1 MPESNIYSSLSAALP
16 NELTFSIQLDA
27 GSDPDASYVDIT
39 IKDDPGT
46 ENVLEGMNFDG
57 YCIDTDRGIRPN
69 IDYTAKVYSSYET
82 LPDELIGTGLIEK
95 PENLDL
101 VNWILNQGFEGQAS
115 TGNGTY
121 TSGDIQRAVWSL
133 LDDQQSSG
141 GGTLGAWE
149 QARVDEI
156 LDLAQDNGEGFVP
169 EYDYTTIF
177 GEQVVGKMGV
187 ILVPDSNNDGL
198 PDSQIVIAEV
208 ELSKIGDT
216 VWSDCD
222 ADGIQDGNEAG
233 MAGVTVNLLT
243 DVDGDGVI
251 EDGEVVDTTTTD
263 ANGNYEFTT
272 IAGDY
277 KVQFEQ
283 PDNKLISPANQGG
296 DDTVDSDGLV
306 SDVVTLDP
314 GENDTTVDAGF
325 YHPPS
330 FKAALP
336 GMLTFSIQLDAGSDP
351 DASYVDITIKDI
363 PGTDNIFE
371 GMTFDGYC
379 LDTDRPINRNVDYT
393 AKVYSS
399 GEPLPDELI
408 GPGLIEKPENL
419 DLVNWILNQNFEG
432 KDSNGNGT
440 YTSGDVQRAIWELI
454 DDQQSNGGG
463 SLGAWN
469 QDRVAEI
476 LAEAQSNGEGF
487 VPSYD
492 YTTIFGEQI
501 VGKFGL
507 ILVPDTDGD
516 CLPDK
521 QIVIAEVE
529 LSKLGDTVWLDS
541 DADGIQDAGEAGI
554 ADVTVN
560 LFADIDGDGVFEESE
575 LVETTTTDANGN
587 YEFSVMA
594 GEYQVQFE
602 QPDGFEVS
610 PANQGGDD
618 TVDSDGLVSDIVSLA
633 PGENNPTIDSGFYEL
648 ASLGDKVFEDTNG
661 NGIQDAGENG
671 VAGVEVKLQDANG
684 NPVLDN
690 NGDPITTTTDANGE
704 YSFTGLTPGEYKVMF
719 VAPDGYIFS
728 PQDAGGDDGL
738 DSDANPSNGMTQTVT
753 LESGEIND
761 TLDAGLLIPNPG
773 IDIEKFVNEIDVTD
787 LNNLPEIAAGEDV
800 TFTYEVTNTGNVGFS
815 TSEVIVSDDNGT
827 VGDTS
832 DDFTPTLDLSTDVG
846 SDGILSPGETW
857 VYSSATE
864 AAQDLSSSTTSD
876 IRFLLTGSSSLDG
889 ANGNVRTFTKD
900 GVSVDVSAFSQK
912 WGTWKNAYLGAYSG
926 GLGVT
931 NRDEGTSSHRVDN
944 SWSTDYILFEFDQDV
959 TVDKAFLDYVGW
971 DSDMS
976 IWIGDRDGADISH
989 LNDSLLDSFTKEN
1002 NFTHHGRDRWAD
1014 FNDAGLTGDTVV
1026 ISAYTH
1032 GSNDSF
1038 KLKKLDVS
1046 VTETSFGEY
1055 QNVAT
1060 VQADTVSD
1068 SDTSGYVN
1076 PTPNPGID
1084 IEKFV
1089 NEIDVT
1095 DLNNLPEIAAGEDV
1109 TFTYEVT
1116 NTGNVGFS
1124 TSEVIV
1130 SDDNGTVGDTSDDFT
1145 PTLDLSTDVGS
1156 DGILSPGETWVYSS
1170 ATEAAQDLSSSTTSD
1185 IRFLLTGSSSLD
1197 GANGNV
1203 RTFTK
1208 DGVSVDV
1215 SAFSQKWGTW
1225 KNAYLGAY
1233 SGGLG
1238 VTNRDE
1244 GTSSHRVDN
1253 SWSTDYILFEFD
1265 QDVTVDKAFLDYVG
1279 WDSDMS
1285 IWIGDRD
1292 GADISHLNDSLLD
1305 SFTKE
1310 NNFTHH
1316 GRDRWADFNDAGLT
1330 GDTVVISAY
1339 THGSND
1345 SFKLKKLD
1353 VSVTETSF
1361 GEYQNVA
1368 TVQADTVSDSDTSGY
1383 VNPTDTASTSAHILI
1398 EAEDMHLNDYQ
1409 TEHENFA
1416 SGGELIKLSD
1426 HSGYASTTFD
1436 GETGTYNVIVGYYDE
1451 NDGQADAKVK
1461 IGGDVLDYWTFDQD
1475 LASHLASP
1483 DNFVTRQVGND
1494 VHIENGD
1501 TIKLF
1506 GWEDGNEYA
1515 RFDYIKLVNTD
1526 AATNAAAADEI
1537 TGTSGV
1543 DELVGTDADETLV
1556 GYASWDLLTGG
1567 GGADKFVF
1575 TSLNDRRDQITDF
1588 EVGADVIDVSQVLDA
1603 IGYVGNDPI
1612 SDGYVQLGSNSY
1624 GAVVSVDQ
1632 DGFGDDYDP
1641 VALVEMANANVNSLS
1656 ASHFIF

>member
-16 NELTFSIQLDA
+16 NELTFSIKLDA
-27 GSDPDASYVDIT
+27 GNDPDASYLDIT
-39 IKDDPGT
+39 VKDSPGT
-46 ENVLEGMNFDG
+46 ENVFEGMTFDG

-95 PENLDL
+95 PENFDQ

-156 LDLAQDNGEGFVP
+156 LALAQSNGEGFVP

-187 ILVPDSNNDGL
+187 ILVPDSNNDSL

-208 ELSKIGDT
+208 ELSKIGDK

-306 SDVVTLDP
+306 SDVITLAP
-314 GENDTTVDAGF
+314 GVNDTTVDAGF

-336 GMLTFSIQLDAGSDP
+336 GMLTFSVQLDAGSDP
-351 DASYVDITIKDI
+351 DSSYLDITIKDV
-363 PGTDNIFE
+363 PGTDNPFE

-419 DLVNWILNQNFEG
+419 DRVNWILNQGFEG
-432 KDSNGNGT
+432 QASTGNGT
-440 YTSGDVQRAIWELI
+440 YTSGDIQRAIWELI

-463 SLGAWN
+463 SLGAWE
-469 QDRVAEI
+469 QDRVDEI
-476 LAEAQSNGEGF
+476 LALAQSNGEGF

-492 YTTIFGEQI
+492 YTTIFGEQVI
-501 VGKFGL
+501 GKLGL

-560 LFADIDGDGVFEESE
+560 LFADIDGDGVFEDSE
-575 LVETTTTDANGN
+575 VVETTTTDANGN
-587 YEFSVMA
+587 YEFSVLA

-618 TVDSDGLVSDIVSLA
+618 AVDSDGLVSDTVSLA
-633 PGENNPTIDSGFYEL
+633 PGENDPTIDSGFYEL
-648 ASLGDKVFEDTNG
+648 ASLGDFVFEDTNG
-661 NGIQDAGENG
+661 NGVQDAGENG
-671 VAGVEVKLQDANG
+671 IQDVTVKLQ
-684 NPVLDN
+684 NPDGTAVLDGTGN
-690 NGDPITTTTDANGE
+690 PITTTTDANGS

-719 VAPDGYIFS
+719 VAPDGYVFS

-753 LESGEIND
+753 LESGDINN

-773 IDIEKFVNEIDVTD
+773 IDIEKFVNGMDVTD
-787 LNNLPEIAAGEDV
+787 LNNLPEIAAGTDV
-800 TFTYEVTNTGNVGFS
+800 TFTYAVTNTGNVGFS
-815 TSEVIVSDDNGT
+815 TNDVIVSDDNGT
-827 VGDTS
+827 VGDTN
-832 DDFTPTLDLSTDVG
+832 DDFTPSLDLSTDVG

-857 VYSSATE
+857 VYSSPTE

-876 IRFLLTGSSSLDG
+876 LRFSLTGSSPLDG
-889 ANGNVRTFTKD
+889 ANGNVRTFTQD

-931 NRDEGTSSHRVDN
+931 NRDEWKLNHRVDN
-944 SWSTDYILFEFDQDV
+944 SGSTDYILFEFDQDV

-1014 FNDAGLTGDTVV
+1014 FNNSELSGDTVV

-1046 VTETSFGEY
+1046 VTETTIGEY

-1060 VQADTVSD
+1060 VQASTVSD
-1068 SDTSGYVN
+1068 SDTSGYTN
-1076 PTPNPGID
+1076 PTSTNSTAD
-1084 IEKFV
+1084 YV
-1089 NEIDVT
+1089 
-1095 DLNNLPEIAAGEDV
+1095 EIA
-1109 TFTYEVT
+1109 
-1116 NTGNVGFS
+1116 
-1124 TSEVIV
+1124 
-1130 SDDNGTVGDTSDDFT
+1130 
-1145 PTLDLSTDVGS
+1145 
-1156 DGILSPGETWVYSS
+1156 
-1170 ATEAAQDLSSSTTSD
+1170 
-1185 IRFLLTGSSSLD
+1185 
-1197 GANGNV
+1197 
-1203 RTFTK
+1203 
-1208 DGVSVDV
+1208 
-1215 SAFSQKWGTW
+1215 
-1225 KNAYLGAY
+1225 
-1233 SGGLG
+1233 
-1238 VTNRDE
+1238 
-1244 GTSSHRVDN
+1244 
-1253 SWSTDYILFEFD
+1253 
-1265 QDVTVDKAFLDYVG
+1265 
-1279 WDSDMS
+1279 
-1285 IWIGDRD
+1285 
-1292 GADISHLNDSLLD
+1292 
-1305 SFTKE
+1305 
-1310 NNFTHH
+1310 
-1316 GRDRWADFNDAGLT
+1316 
-1330 GDTVVISAY
+1330 
-1339 THGSND
+1339 
-1345 SFKLKKLD
+1345 
-1353 VSVTETSF
+1353 
-1361 GEYQNVA
+1361 
-1368 TVQADTVSDSDTSGY
+1368 
-1383 VNPTDTASTSAHILI
+1383 
-1398 EAEDMHLNDYQ
+1398 
-1409 TEHENFA
+1409 
-1416 SGGELIKLSD
+1416 
-1426 HSGYASTTFD
+1426 
-1436 GETGTYNVIVGYYDE
+1436 
-1451 NDGQADAKVK
+1451 
-1461 IGGDVLDYWTFDQD
+1461 
-1475 LASHLASP
+1475 
-1483 DNFVTRQVGND
+1483 
-1494 VHIENGD
+1494 
-1501 TIKLF
+1501 
-1506 GWEDGNEYA
+1506 
-1515 RFDYIKLVNTD
+1515 
-1526 AATNAAAADEI
+1526 
-1537 TGTSGV
+1537 GTSGV
-1543 DELVGTDADETLV
+1543 DHITGTHANEHII
-1556 GYASWDLLTGG
+1556 GYGDSDILTGG
-1567 GGADKFVF
+1567 GGADQFVF
-1575 TSLNDRRDQITDF
+1575 TSLHDRRDKITDF
-1588 EVGADVIDVSQVLDA
+1588 ELGTDVIDISQVLDEIGYAGNDA
-1603 IGYVGNDPI
+1603 IG
-1612 SDGYVQLGSNSY
+1612 DGYVQLGSNSY

>member
-16 NELTFSIQLDA
+16 NELTFSIKLDA
-27 GSDPDASYVDIT
+27 GSDPDASYLDIT
-39 IKDDPGT
+39 VKDVPGT
-46 ENVLEGMNFDG
+46 ENVFEGMTFDG
-57 YCIDTDRGIRPN
+57 YCIDTDRGIRQN

-95 PENLDL
+95 PENFDQ

-133 LDDQQSSG
+133 LDDQQSNG

-156 LDLAQDNGEGFVP
+156 LDLAQNNGEGFVP

-187 ILVPDSNNDGL
+187 ILVPDSNDDGL

-208 ELSKIGDT
+208 ELSKIGDK

-233 MAGVTVNLLT
+233 MAGVTVNLLA
-243 DVDGDGVI
+243 DIDGDGVI

-263 ANGNYEFTT
+263 ANGNYEFTA

-283 PDNKLISPANQGG
+283 PDNKLLSPTNQGG
-296 DDTVDSDGLV
+296 DDTVDSDGLL
-306 SDVVTLDP
+306 SDVVTLSP

-336 GMLTFSIQLDAGSDP
+336 GMLTFSIKLDAGSDP

-363 PGTDNIFE
+363 PGTDNPFE

-379 LDTDRPINRNVDYT
+379 LDTDRPINQNVDYT

-432 KDSNGNGT
+432 KASTGNGT
-440 YTSGDVQRAIWELI
+440 SYTSGDVQRAIWELI
-454 DDQQSNGGG
+454 DDEQSGGGG
-463 SLGAWN
+463 SLGAWE
-469 QDRVAEI
+469 QARVDEI
-476 LAEAQSNGEGF
+476 LSEAQSNGEGF

-492 YTTIFGEQI
+492 YTTIFGEQVI
-501 VGKFGL
+501 GKLGL

-554 ADVTVN
+554 AGVTVN
-560 LFADIDGDGVFEESE
+560 LFADIDGDGVFEDSE

-587 YEFSVMA
+587 YDFSVMA
-594 GEYQVQFE
+594 GEYQVEFE
-602 QPDGFEVS
+602 QPDGYEVS
-610 PANQGGDD
+610 PVDEGGDD

-633 PGENNPTIDSGFYEL
+633 PGENDPTIDSGFYQL

-661 NGIQDAGENG
+661 NGVQDAGENG
-671 VAGVEVKLQDANG
+671 IEDVLVKLQ
-684 NPVLDN
+684 NPDGTAVLDGN
-690 NGDPITTTTDANGE
+690 DNPITTTTDANGE
-704 YSFTGLTPGEYKVMF
+704 YSFTGLTPGEYKVMFVAPNGYEFTTQDAGGDDGLDSDANPSNGMTQTVTLESGEFNDTLDAGLIQPASLGDFVFEDTNGNGVQDAGENGIEDVLVKLQNPDGTAVVDGNGNPITTTTDANGEYEFTGLTPGEYKVMF

-773 IDIEKFVNEIDVTD
+773 IDIEKFVNDIDVTD
-787 LNNLPEIAAGEDV
+787 LSNLPEIAAGDDV

-815 TSEVIVSDDNGT
+815 TSDVIVSDDNGT

-832 DDFTPTLDLSTDVG
+832 DDFTPTLDLSTDFG

-857 VYSSATE
+857 VYSSDTQ
-864 AAQDLSSSTTSD
+864 AAQDLSTSTTSD
-876 IRFLLTGSSSLDG
+876 IRFILTGSSSLDG
-889 ANGNVRTFTKD
+889 TNGNVRTFTQD

-912 WGTWKNAYLGAYSG
+912 WGTWKDGYLGAYGG

-931 NRDEGTSSHRVDN
+931 NRDEWTSSHRVDN
-944 SWSTDYILFEFDQDV
+944 SGSTDYILFEFDQDV

-976 IWIGDRDGADISH
+976 IWIGDRDGADISQ

-1002 NFTHHGRDRWAD
+1002 NFTHHGGDRWAD

-1026 ISAYTH
+1026 ISAYT
-1032 GSNDSF
+1032 D
-1038 KLKKLDVS
+1038 
-1046 VTETSFGEY
+1046 
-1055 QNVAT
+1055 
-1060 VQADTVSD
+1060 
-1068 SDTSGYVN
+1068 
-1076 PTPNPGID
+1076 
-1084 IEKFV
+1084 
-1089 NEIDVT
+1089 
-1095 DLNNLPEIAAGEDV
+1095 
-1109 TFTYEVT
+1109 
-1116 NTGNVGFS
+1116 
-1124 TSEVIV
+1124 
-1130 SDDNGTVGDTSDDFT
+1130 
-1145 PTLDLSTDVGS
+1145 
-1156 DGILSPGETWVYSS
+1156 
-1170 ATEAAQDLSSSTTSD
+1170 
-1185 IRFLLTGSSSLD
+1185 
-1197 GANGNV
+1197 
-1203 RTFTK
+1203 
-1208 DGVSVDV
+1208 
-1215 SAFSQKWGTW
+1215 
-1225 KNAYLGAY
+1225 
-1233 SGGLG
+1233 
-1238 VTNRDE
+1238 
-1244 GTSSHRVDN
+1244 
-1253 SWSTDYILFEFD
+1253 
-1265 QDVTVDKAFLDYVG
+1265 
-1279 WDSDMS
+1279 
-1285 IWIGDRD
+1285 
-1292 GADISHLNDSLLD
+1292 
-1305 SFTKE
+1305 
-1310 NNFTHH
+1310 
-1316 GRDRWADFNDAGLT
+1316 
-1330 GDTVVISAY
+1330 
-1339 THGSND
+1339 GSND

-1383 VNPTDTASTSAHILI
+1383 VNPTDTASTPAHILI

-1436 GETGTYNVIVGYYDE
+1436 GETGTYDVIVGYYDE
-1451 NDGQADAKVK
+1451 NDGQANAKVK
-1461 IGGDVLDYWTFDQD
+1461 IDGDVLDYWTFDQD
-1475 LASHLASP
+1475 LASHVASP

-1501 TIKLF
+1501 SIKLF

-1543 DELVGTDADETLV
+1543 DELVGTDADDTLV

-1575 TSLNDRRDQITDF
+1575 TSLNDRRDKITDF
-1588 EVGADVIDVSQVLDA
+1588 EVGSDVIDMSQVLDA

-1632 DGFGDDYDP
+1632 DGLGDDYDP
-1641 VALVEMANANVNSLS
+1641 VALVEMANVNVNSLS

>member
-169 EYDYTTIF
+169 EYDYTTLF

-233 MAGVTVNLLT
+233 MAGVTVNLLA
-243 DVDGDGVI
+243 DIDGDGVI

-419 DLVNWILNQNFEG
+419 DLVNWILNQGFEG
-432 KDSNGNGT
+432 EASTGNGT

-463 SLGAWN
+463 SLGAWE
-469 QDRVAEI
+469 QARVDEI
-476 LAEAQSNGEGF
+476 LDLAQSNGEGF
-487 VPSYD
+487 VPEYD
-492 YTTIFGEQI
+492 YTTIFGEQV

-529 LSKLGDTVWLDS
+529 LSKLGDRVWLDS

-554 ADVTVN
+554 AGVTVN

-575 LVETTTTDANGN
+575 VVETTTTDANGN

-602 QPDGFEVS
+602 QPDDYEVS

-633 PGENNPTIDSGFYEL
+633 PGENDPTIDSGFYQL
-648 ASLGDKVFEDTNG
+648 ASLGDKVFEDSNG
-661 NGIQDAGENG
+661 NGLQDAGESG
-671 VAGVEVKLQDANG
+671 IQDVTVKLQNPDGTAVLDGNG
-684 NPVLDN
+684 N
-690 NGDPITTTTDANGE
+690 PITTTTDANGE

-719 VAPDGYIFS
+719 VAPNGYVFS

-753 LESGEIND
+753 LESGEFND
-761 TLDAGLLIPNPG
+761 TLDAGLLIPNPD
-773 IDIEKFVNEIDVTD
+773 IDIEKFVNGIDVTD
-787 LNNLPEIAAGEDV
+787 LNNLPEIAVGTDV
-800 TFTYEVTNTGNVGFS
+800 TFTYAVTNTGNVGFS
-815 TSEVIVSDDNGT
+815 TSDVIVSDDNGT

-889 ANGNVRTFTKD
+889 ANGNVRTFTQD

-944 SWSTDYILFEFDQDV
+944 SWSTDYILFEF
-959 TVDKAFLDYVGW
+959 
-971 DSDMS
+971 
-976 IWIGDRDGADISH
+976 
-989 LNDSLLDSFTKEN
+989 
-1002 NFTHHGRDRWAD
+1002 
-1014 FNDAGLTGDTVV
+1014 
-1026 ISAYTH
+1026 
-1032 GSNDSF
+1032 
-1038 KLKKLDVS
+1038 
-1046 VTETSFGEY
+1046 
-1055 QNVAT
+1055 
-1060 VQADTVSD
+1060 
-1068 SDTSGYVN
+1068 
-1076 PTPNPGID
+1076 
-1084 IEKFV
+1084 
-1089 NEIDVT
+1089 
-1095 DLNNLPEIAAGEDV
+1095 
-1109 TFTYEVT
+1109 
-1116 NTGNVGFS
+1116 
-1124 TSEVIV
+1124 
-1130 SDDNGTVGDTSDDFT
+1130 
-1145 PTLDLSTDVGS
+1145 
-1156 DGILSPGETWVYSS
+1156 
-1170 ATEAAQDLSSSTTSD
+1170 
-1185 IRFLLTGSSSLD
+1185 
-1197 GANGNV
+1197 
-1203 RTFTK
+1203 
-1208 DGVSVDV
+1208 
-1215 SAFSQKWGTW
+1215 
-1225 KNAYLGAY
+1225 
-1233 SGGLG
+1233 
-1238 VTNRDE
+1238 
-1244 GTSSHRVDN
+1244 
-1253 SWSTDYILFEFD
+1253 
-1265 QDVTVDKAFLDYVG
+1265 
-1279 WDSDMS
+1279 
-1285 IWIGDRD
+1285 
-1292 GADISHLNDSLLD
+1292 
-1305 SFTKE
+1305 
-1310 NNFTHH
+1310 
-1316 GRDRWADFNDAGLT
+1316 
-1330 GDTVVISAY
+1330 
-1339 THGSND
+1339 
-1345 SFKLKKLD
+1345 
-1353 VSVTETSF
+1353 
-1361 GEYQNVA
+1361 
-1368 TVQADTVSDSDTSGY
+1368 
-1383 VNPTDTASTSAHILI
+1383 
-1398 EAEDMHLNDYQ
+1398 
-1409 TEHENFA
+1409 
-1416 SGGELIKLSD
+1416 
-1426 HSGYASTTFD
+1426 
-1436 GETGTYNVIVGYYDE
+1436 
-1451 NDGQADAKVK
+1451 
-1461 IGGDVLDYWTFDQD
+1461 
-1475 LASHLASP
+1475 
-1483 DNFVTRQVGND
+1483 
-1494 VHIENGD
+1494 
-1501 TIKLF
+1501 
-1506 GWEDGNEYA
+1506 
-1515 RFDYIKLVNTD
+1515 
-1526 AATNAAAADEI
+1526 
-1537 TGTSGV
+1537 
-1543 DELVGTDADETLV
+1543 
-1556 GYASWDLLTGG
+1556 
-1567 GGADKFVF
+1567 
-1575 TSLNDRRDQITDF
+1575 
-1588 EVGADVIDVSQVLDA
+1588 
-1603 IGYVGNDPI
+1603 
-1612 SDGYVQLGSNSY
+1612 
-1624 GAVVSVDQ
+1624 
-1632 DGFGDDYDP
+1632 
-1641 VALVEMANANVNSLS
+1641 
-1656 ASHFIF
+1656 